1 MLAATK
7 RCCERWGMDKVTIDD
22 IATASGVSRAT
33 IYRLFPGGKDVVYEA
48 VRAHE
53 TAAFFAE
60 LDEHVTAADSLD
72 DLVVN
77 VLTEATRML
86 RADEH
91 LQVMLASVP
100 GDVLSRLGFADLP
113 RIVDAASA
121 FLAPRCIRFLSVEQS
136 AELGEWLTRVVL
148 TYFFTPSNH
157 VDLADPISAR
167 SFARRFVLPAYQ
179 SIAMTPFPVR

>member
-60 LDEHVTAADSLD
+60 L
-72 DLVVN
+72 
-77 VLTEATRML
+77 
-86 RADEH
+86 
-91 LQVMLASVP
+91 
-100 GDVLSRLGFADLP
+100 LG
-113 RIVDAASA
+113 
-121 FLAPRCIRFLSVEQS
+121 
-136 AELGEWLTRVVL
+136 
-148 TYFFTPSNH
+148 
-157 VDLADPISAR
+157 
-167 SFARRFVLPAYQ
+167 
-179 SIAMTPFPVR
+179 